1 MAYGRAIKIDGIDL
15 YDLGFK
21 ALFPYEDDATYTF
34 SANLIQI
41 PNRPGFLKAKDKIE
55 ARKMVLDFQ
64 FDSYNNT
71 TIDEKLEEL
80 NNLFFDI
87 YGQRKPVKI
96 EMRHWRDRYTIGY
109 LDEIVKQTPDNTK
122 SEVQITLISY
132 DPFKYSN
139 KITTQSGQ
147 FGSTNITW
155 GSTTVTF
162 NDPYTFGY
170 TVSSD
175 TEPTIIEVPGGNVVS
190 YPKITVKGSADKLVL
205 YNNHKKIDF
214 GGFTNATIETTRFI
228 SYVNGKESFIN
239 AVNFAL
245 TPGNNRVFVTGTNID
260 DYPGMTFAIKNNSGT
275 FTVSDFM
282 AFKIEDSNHSSLEFS
297 NSSNSQHLVVSDATY
312 LNTYKLTS
320 EDFKINN
327 IILHH

>member
-21 ALFPYEDDATYTF
+21 ALFPYEDDATYNF

-139 KITTQSGQ
+139 KITTQSRQ

-170 TVSSD
+170 TVSSN

-190 YPKITVKGSADKLVL
+190 YPKITIKGSAEHLVL
-205 YNNHKKIDF
+205 YCNNKKIVV
-214 GGFTNATIETTRFI
+214 GQFTNSTIEINRFI

-260 DYPGMTFAIKNNSGT
+260 VTITFELQE
-275 FTVSDFM
+275 V
-282 AFKIEDSNHSSLEFS
+282 
-297 NSSNSQHLVVSDATY
+297 Y
-312 LNTYKLTS
+312 R
-320 EDFKINN
+320 
-327 IILHH
+327 